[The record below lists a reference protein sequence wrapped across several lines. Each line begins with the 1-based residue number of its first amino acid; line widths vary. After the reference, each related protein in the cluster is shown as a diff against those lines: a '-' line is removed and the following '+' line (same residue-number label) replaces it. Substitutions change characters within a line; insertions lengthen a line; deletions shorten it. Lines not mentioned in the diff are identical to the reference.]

1 MQTLGFMF
9 FNARF
14 LDWAR
19 RRYGDAVTFRSL
31 FDSAFVIV
39 FSPELV
45 KQVFRAP
52 PDRLRAGEANAL
64 LGPIVGERSVLL
76 LDGREHMRQRKLLLP
91 PFHGERMRAYEQ
103 VMVEAT
109 DRVLDGWRAGDEVTL
124 LPAMQ
129 AVTLEVIERAVFG
142 VEDDRRRE
150 ELSRRVRAL
159 LDPVNSRGQVLMLV
173 LTGGRRGAGAG
184 EDFVRAR
191 RELDEL
197 LFDEIARRR
206 AEPDL
211 AEREDVLSM
220 LLGAADE
227 HGEPMTDGEL
237 RDELL
242 TLLVAGH
249 ETTATALAWAFELLM
264 RNPDARRTETDA
276 DLDAVVKETL
286 RIRPVISGRGPRDP
300 RRAVRAGRPHAAGG
314 DGDQPVDRRDPP
326 PRRPLPRPGRLRP
339 RPLPRRGRAGHLH
352 VAAVRRRHAP
362 LPGRQ
367 LRHVRDAHGDP
378 ARARAG
384 GHGARRPA
392 REGRAAKHRLRA
404 GQGCAGPGH
413 ARSNAIPAACSRLI
427 RGSPMA
433 WAVVTWP
440 AVSGRSSKAR
450 QRADSASILAV
461 SP

>member
-1 MQTLGFMF
+1 M
-9 FNARF
+9 
-14 LDWAR
+14 
-19 RRYGDAVTFRSL
+19 VTFRSL

-91 PFHGERMRAYEQ
+91 PFHGERMRAYEE

-109 DRVLDGWRAGDEVTL
+109 DRVVDALARGQTRSRCCR
-124 LPAMQ
+124 PCRS
-129 AVTLEVIERAVFG
+129 VTLEVIERTVFG
-142 VEDDRRRE
+142 VADTRRRE
-150 ELSRRVRAL
+150 ELTRRVRAL

-184 EDFVRAR
+184 EDFMRAR

-197 LFDEIARRR
+197 LFEEIARRR
-206 AEPDL
+206 DEPDL
-211 AEREDVLSM
+211 EEREDVLSM
-220 LLGAADE
+220 LLCARDE
-227 HGEPMTDGEL
+227 DGEPMTDGEL

-264 RNPDARRTETDA
+264 RNPGAATETDA

-286 RIRPVISGRGPRDP
+286 RIRPVITGVGRVIREQPFEL
-300 RRAVRAGRPHAAGG
+300 GG
-314 DGDQPVDRRDPP
+314 YTLPVGMEINPSIGAHPP
-326 PRRPLPRPGRLRP
+326 ARRPVPRPGRVRP
-339 RPLPRRGRAGHLH
+339 RPLPRRRRARHLH
-352 VAAVRRRHAP
+352 LAALRRRDPP

-367 LRHVRDAHGDP
+367 LRHVRDAHRDP
-378 ARARAG
+378 ARAGAG
-384 GHGARRPA
+384 GHGARRA
-392 REGRAAKHRLRA
+392 AGEGRAAQHRLRA
-404 GQGCAGPGH
+404 GQGRAGSGDQR
-413 ARSNAIPAACSRLI
+413 ASRL
-427 RGSPMA
+427 GSRSP
-433 WAVVTWP
+433 VT
-440 AVSGRSSKAR
+440 VT
-450 QRADSASILAV
+450 
-461 SP
+461 

>member
-1 MQTLGFMF
+1 MGAVTSLPPGPKLPKWMQTLGFMF

-19 RRYGDAVTFRSL
+19 RRYGDVVTFRSL

-52 PDRLRAGEANAL
+52 PDQLRAGEANAL

-91 PFHGERMRAYEQ
+91 PFHGERMRAYQE

-109 DRVLDGWRAGDEVTL
+109 DRVVDSWRAGDEVTL

-129 AVTLEVIERAVFG
+129 ELTLEVIERTVFG
-142 VEDDRRRE
+142 VADPHRRE
-150 ELSRRVRAL
+150 DLTRRVRAL
-159 LDPVNSRGQVLMLV
+159 LDPVNSRGQVLLLV

-197 LFDEIARRR
+197 LFEEIARRR
-206 AEPDL
+206 QEPDL
-211 AEREDVLSM
+211 EEREDVLSM
-220 LLGAADE
+220 LLCARDE
-227 HGEPMTDGEL
+227 DDRPMTDGEL

-264 RNPDARRTETDA
+264 RNPGVATDTDA

-286 RIRPVISGRGPRDP
+286 RIRPVISGVGRVIRESPFELGGHTLPVGMEINP
-300 RRAVRAGRPHAAGG
+300 SIGAIHRRA
-314 DGDQPVDRRDPP
+314 D
-326 PRRPLPRPGRLRP
+326 LYPG
-339 RPLPRRGRAGHLH
+339 
-352 VAAVRRRHAP
+352 
-362 LPGRQ
+362 
-367 LRHVRDAHGDP
+367 P
-378 ARARAG
+378 A
-384 GHGARRPA
+384 
-392 REGRAAKHRLRA
+392 
-404 GQGCAGPGH
+404 
-413 ARSNAIPAACSRLI
+413 SSTPAATAATTPRTPTPGCPSAAAPAAAWGPASPRSRC
-427 RGSPMA
+427 
-433 WAVVTWP
+433 
-440 AVSGRSSKAR
+440 AR
-450 QRADSASILAV
+450 
-461 SP
+461 

>member
-1 MQTLGFMF
+1 MAPGTLPPGPKLPRWIQTLGFMF
-9 FNARF
+9 FNRRWV
-14 LDWAR
+14 DWAH

-31 FDSAFVIV
+31 FDSCFVMV

-91 PFHGERMRAYEQ
+91 PFHGERMRAYQE

-109 DRVLDGWRAGDEVTL
+109 DRVVDSWRAGQTVTL

-129 AVTLEVIERAVFG
+129 ELTLEVIERTVFG
-142 VEDDRRRE
+142 VADVHRRE
-150 ELSRRVRAL
+150 ELTRRVRAL

-184 EDFVRAR
+184 EDFTRAR

-197 LFDEIARRR
+197 LFEEIARRR
-206 AEPDL
+206 EVADL
-211 AEREDVLSM
+211 DQREDVLSM
-220 LLGAADE
+220 LLCARDE
-227 HGEPMTDGEL
+227 EGEPMTDGEL

-264 RNPDARRTETDA
+264 RNPGVATKTDA

-286 RIRPVISGRGPRDP
+286 RLRPVISGVGRVIREEPFELGGYTLPVGMEINPSIAGIHRRADHYPRPGDFDPSRYGGDGAPDTYTWVPFGGGTRRCLGASFATFEMRTVIRRVLERVDMAPAGPP
-300 RRAVRAGRPHAAGG
+300 EKGVRRSIVYVPAKGVRVQVTAVRAGTGTESPS
-314 DGDQPVDRRDPP
+314 PVT
-326 PRRPLPRPGRLRP
+326 
-339 RPLPRRGRAGHLH
+339 
-352 VAAVRRRHAP
+352 
-362 LPGRQ
+362 
-367 LRHVRDAHGDP
+367 
-378 ARARAG
+378 
-384 GHGARRPA
+384 
-392 REGRAAKHRLRA
+392 
-404 GQGCAGPGH
+404 
-413 ARSNAIPAACSRLI
+413 
-427 RGSPMA
+427 
-433 WAVVTWP
+433 VT
-440 AVSGRSSKAR
+440 
-450 QRADSASILAV
+450 
-461 SP
+461 